1 MTQGGENNLI
11 AKKLRSYYA
20 DMPAANILADLQEKY
35 SGEVWNDAEFNDL
48 FGVHLFENPI
58 VRVIR
63 RADGVR
69 GTVAYLHNPRLYFC
83 FIPELI
89 EDQHRERQVQ
99 KV

>member
-1 MTQGGENNLI
+1 VTQNAENALI
-11 AKKLRSYYA
+11 AEKLRSYYLGMLDA
-20 DMPAANILADLQEKY
+20 DILTDLQEKY
-35 SGEVWNDAEFNDL
+35 NAEVWNDAEFDNL
-48 FGVHLFENPI
+48 FSVHLFENPI

-99 KV
+99 EV